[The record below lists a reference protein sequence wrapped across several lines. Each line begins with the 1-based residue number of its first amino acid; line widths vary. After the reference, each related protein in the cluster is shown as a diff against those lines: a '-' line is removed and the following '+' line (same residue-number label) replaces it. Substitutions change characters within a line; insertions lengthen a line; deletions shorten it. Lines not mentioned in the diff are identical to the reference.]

1 MNPKDPSIHGNPID
15 EKWYR
20 KIRQKYKDRIVN
32 PVGVDPKEE
41 PDGIIFSVK
50 EINAL
55 LSQNPDEIVV
65 YFGVVKTVD
74 SDKKEYDRLTVALVG
89 RKDEKDQLPSVDP
102 AFQILE
108 NGTQCCPPKEELVF
122 IPEE

>member
-1 MNPKDPSIHGNPID
+1 MNPTDPSTHGKPID
-15 EKWYR
+15 EAWYR
-20 KIRQKYKDRIVN
+20 KIRQKYKDRVAN

-55 LSQNPDEIVV
+55 LSQEPDEIVV

-74 SDKKEYDRLTVALVG
+74 SEKKEYDRLTAILVG
-89 RKDEKDQLPSVDP
+89 RKGAKDQLPSVDP
-102 AFQILE
+102 AFRLLE
-108 NGTQCCPPKEELVF
+108 NGTQCCPPKEDLIF
-122 IPEE
+122 IPEA

>member
-1 MNPKDPSIHGNPID
+1 MNPQDPSTHGNPID

-20 KIRQKYKDRIVN
+20 KIRQKYIDRVAN

-41 PDGIIFSVK
+41 PDGIIFSVA

-55 LSQNPDEIVV
+55 LAQDPEEIVV

-74 SDKKEYDRLTVALVG
+74 TNKKEYDRLTVALVG
-89 RKDEKDQLPSVDP
+89 RKAEKDQLPSVDP
-102 AFQILE
+102 TFRILE
-108 NGTQCCPPKEELVF
+108 NGTQCCPPKGGLVF
-122 IPEE
+122 IPEA